1 VVTWENPKSES
12 RNPNFIDSAILRI
25 AISDLFRISKFD
37 FRILRSAMSRI
48 GKQPVGIPAGVKVHV
63 DGGKIRVEGP
73 KGKLELAWHPNMKV
87 ESDGK
92 AVNVSRPDNERQNR
106 ALHGLTRSLINNMVV
121 GVTKGYEKKLKVEG
135 IGYQAKL
142 DKKSVVLMV
151 GYANQI
157 VKTPPEGVTVEVP
170 DVNTILIKGADKQK
184 VGQFA
189 AEVRA
194 VRKPEPYKGKG
205 IM

>member
-1 VVTWENPKSES
+1 
-12 RNPNFIDSAILRI
+12 
-25 AISDLFRISKFD
+25 
-37 FRILRSAMSRI
+37 MSRI
-48 GKQPVGIPAGVKVHV
+48 GKQPVAIPAGVKVAL

-73 KGKLELAWHPNMKV
+73 KGKLEFVWHPTIKV

-92 AVNVSRPDNERQNR
+92 ALNVTRPNNERLSR

-121 GVTKGYEKKLKVEG
+121 GVTKGYEKKLKIEG

-170 DVNTILIKGADKQK
+170 DVNTIVIKGADKQK

-189 AEVRA
+189 AEIRA

-205 IM
+205 IMYEGEKVRRKEGKSFASGSA